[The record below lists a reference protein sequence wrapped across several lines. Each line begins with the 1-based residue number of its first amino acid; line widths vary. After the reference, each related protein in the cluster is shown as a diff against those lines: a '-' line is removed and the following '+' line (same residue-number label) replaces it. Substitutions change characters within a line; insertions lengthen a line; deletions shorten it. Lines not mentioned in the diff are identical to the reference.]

1 MPYNKQLNN
10 LDRSVVTGK
19 SQTSAYRIDL
29 ANARSIQQGLS
40 WRFSRNDSL
49 LVNGCSLS
57 NEEQRMGNEEWGA
70 GTGSGNGERERES
83 GNECTA
89 VTRLMI
95 QNGGERER
103 QLSDG
108 IWENS
113 VVTFYK
119 RTSKY

>member
-1 MPYNKQLNN
+1 
-10 LDRSVVTGK
+10 
-19 SQTSAYRIDL
+19 
-29 ANARSIQQGLS
+29 
-40 WRFSRNDSL
+40 
-49 LVNGCSLS
+49 
-57 NEEQRMGNEEWGA
+57 MGNEEWGA